1 MPHQYARWRSG
12 RDGVP
17 WENRHLRTGDHGCCG
32 YRDAHPV
39 GPHRRDV
46 ANGEFEMPKLRICL
60 LTDCYPPSIGGI
72 ESHVY
77 GLASQLGRLG
87 HDVDVVTHQLVPPAA
102 VQQGAQVD
110 PPEPPTN
117 VVVHRLKGLIVRI
130 QDADPILDPR
140 IITKV
145 QNLLRAK
152 SYDIVH
158 GHSFGSVLALAGLRA
173 ARRLGVPTLITRHSM
188 VLTLTQLS
196 FVNRVL
202 LEGELWVAKK
212 WVDGVI
218 VVSEAAAQEL
228 ATIDLPTYTIPGG
241 VDCEHWHPDPIARKR
256 IRSLLGYQEG
266 DVVVGYLSRLVRS
279 KGAMSLLKVATHIAC
294 LLPDVRFLIIGDG
307 PMRPQLER
315 QIEELGLQTVVTVL
329 GSKPW
334 RETPYYL
341 NAMDVFVFPS
351 YREAFGLALLEAM
364 ACGVAPVARINAG
377 AREIITAGETGYL
390 IDSDE
395 ELFQRVLEL
404 AQDEGLRK
412 RIGVSARRSVQ
423 DKYSWKV
430 ITERTLEAYGEAIRR
445 RMERRTE

>member
-1 MPHQYARWRSG
+1 
-12 RDGVP
+12 
-17 WENRHLRTGDHGCCG
+17 
-32 YRDAHPV
+32 
-39 GPHRRDV
+39 
-46 ANGEFEMPKLRICL
+46 MPKLRICL
-60 LTDCYPPSIGGI
+60 LTDCYPPGIGGI

-77 GLASQLGRLG
+77 SLASHLGRLG
-87 HDVDVVTHQLVPPAA
+87 HSVDVVTHYPVPPVAG
-102 VQQGAQVD
+102 QQVAQID
-110 PPEPPTN
+110 PPELLTN
-117 VVVHRLKGLIVRI
+117 VVVHRLEGLVVRVH
-130 QDADPILDPR
+130 DADPMIDPR
-140 IITKV
+140 VIGKV
-145 QNLLRAK
+145 QNLLEARG
-152 SYDIVH
+152 YDIVH
-158 GHSFGSVLALAGLRA
+158 GHSFGSLLALAGLRA

-196 FVNRVL
+196 FVNRIL
-202 LEGELWVAKK
+202 LEGELWVTKK

-228 ATIDLPTYTIPGG
+228 VAIDLPIYIIPGG

-256 IRSLLGYQEG
+256 IRSWLGYQEG
-266 DVVVGYLSRLVRS
+266 DIVVGYLSRLVRS
-279 KGAMSLLKVATHIAC
+279 KGAMSLPGVAAHIAR

-307 PMRPQLER
+307 PVHPQLER
-315 QIEELGLQTVVTVL
+315 QIEELGLQTVVTML
-329 GSKPW
+329 GAKPW
-334 RETPYYL
+334 RETPHYL

-377 AREIITAGETGYL
+377 TREIITEGETGYL

-412 RIGVSARRSVQ
+412 RIGVNARRSVQ

-445 RMERRTE
+445 RLEG